1 MESNLSS
8 QFMPQGATFKLG
20 RFFFHWCVAFGI
32 VILLA
37 FQSLTALIVP
47 SASDYEVSGAA
58 SLFGSVAFAMFIMYL
73 GFTTYQ
79 LAHGEKAVIGSKGAG
94 ARIVVL
100 LAFAVLALGRGIWWI
115 ADVAGGNAAS
125 VFNYVGMVWFTVA
138 GLAGIPLTFML
149 FSARRNS
156 VSQD

>member
-1 MESNLSS
+1 MESNVPS
-8 QFMPQGATFKLG
+8 QFRPEGATFKLG

-58 SLFGSVAFAMFIMYL
+58 SLFGSVAFGMFIMYL
-73 GFTTYQ
+73 GFATYQ
-79 LAHGEKAVIGSKGAG
+79 LAHGEKAVIGARGAG
-94 ARIVVL
+94 TRIVVL
-100 LAFAVLALGRGIWWI
+100 LTFAVLALARGVWWI
-115 ADVAGGNAAS
+115 VDVGGGNAAS

-138 GLAGIPLTFML
+138 GLAGIPLAFML
-149 FSARRNS
+149 FSARRDS
-156 VSQD
+156 VGQG